1 MLNDFIQLFLG
12 AYHEFVPD
20 TFADRMWFD
29 SIIVCIAEGTAIIG
43 AIIFGGLSISALF
56 KMFTR

>member
-12 AYHEFVPD
+12 AYHQFVPD

-29 SIIVCIAEGTAIIG
+29 SIIVCIAEGTAILG